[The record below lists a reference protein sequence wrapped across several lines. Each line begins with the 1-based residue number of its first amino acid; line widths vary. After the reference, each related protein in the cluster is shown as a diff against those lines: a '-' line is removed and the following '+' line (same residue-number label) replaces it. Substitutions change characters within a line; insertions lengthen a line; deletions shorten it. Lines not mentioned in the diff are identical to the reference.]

1 MQKPFSLMIKETE
14 EEIVKIINNSNVPV
28 FCLKQILFNL
38 YNQLDDLE
46 KKEIE
51 KYQKSLEDKKENK
64 EREINR

>member
-14 EEIVKIINNSNVPV
+14 EEIIKTINNSNIPI
-28 FCLKQILFNL
+28 FCLKQVLSNL

-51 KYQKSLEDKKENK
+51 EYQKSLEDKKENK
-64 EREINR
+64 ESEMKK

>member
-14 EEIVKIINNSNVPV
+14 EIIKTINNSNIPI
-28 FCLKQILFNL
+28 FCLKQVLSNL

-51 KYQKSLEDKKENK
+51 EYQKSLEDKKENK
-64 EREINR
+64 ESEMKK